1 MDSTVLT
8 SKKLEK
14 KMSKRL
20 SREAIDRRN
29 MALVSMGYPLE
40 EPRQVSRLLRK
51 ERVQGSLERRA
62 PLPAHSEKRMGG
74 LPSQDLR
81 LLAIA

>member
-1 MDSTVLT
+1 
-8 SKKLEK
+8 
-14 KMSKRL
+14 
-20 SREAIDRRN
+20 
-29 MALVSMGYPLE
+29 MALVSMGYPIE

-51 ERVQGSLERRA
+51 ECVQGS

>member
-1 MDSTVLT
+1 
-8 SKKLEK
+8 
-14 KMSKRL
+14 MSKRL

-62 PLPAHSEKRMGG
+62 PYPPTRKNAWAAF
-74 LPSQDLR
+74 LR
-81 LLAIA
+81 RIYGYWQSPDVMMPIEEVKID